1 MFSGTLFYI
10 FVCLLLFGIG
20 DILGAATKARLSAV
34 FVSLILF
41 LIGFMSGI
49 LPPNI
54 IELAGLTEMGKWA
67 LIFVVFSMGT
77 TINMKELI
85 AEWRTVLTAVLSM
98 VVLIVGGLVLVP
110 VIGYNET
117 VVSIPIINGGIVAT
131 QMMTTAAMDKG
142 LNVAAALGAV
152 LYAVQKF
159 FGTPV
164 ASYFGLRAAK
174 TALEEYRR
182 TGVNPYKPTEIKEVK
197 GKQSFY
203 EQHKKYY
210 GNFASL
216 AIVAFFSWIAVC
228 IGKMTGVSGTIWALL
243 LGALMGSTGL
253 VPPKILEHA
262 KSSGIF
268 NVGVFATIIPSL
280 GKIKMDDL
288 LFLSYSTIIVFIV
301 VFAVLFLFFYI
312 LPLWKILG
320 SRNIAM
326 GVAVT
331 QLLGFP
337 ATYLVASEVAQAA
350 GETDEERQVVLD
362 AIMPKYLVGGFATV
376 TTFSVILAGI
386 FEKFL

>member
-1 MFSGTLFYI
+1 MFSSTFFYI
-10 FVCLLLFGIG
+10 FVCLLLFGVG
-20 DILGAATKARLSAV
+20 DLLGAATKARLSAV

-41 LIGFMSGI
+41 LTGFMTGV

-54 IELAGLTEMGKWA
+54 IELAGLTDMGKWA

-110 VIGYNET
+110 LIGYSET
-117 VVSIPIINGGIVAT
+117 IVSIPIINGGIVAT
-131 QMMTTAAMDKG
+131 QMMTTAAMDKS
-142 LNVAAALGAV
+142 LNIAAALGAV

-164 ASYFGLRAAK
+164 ASYFGLRAAQE
-174 TALEEYRR
+174 ALIEYRR
-182 TGVNPYKPTEIKEVK
+182 TGVNPYKQAAPQETA
-197 GKQSFY
+197 Q
-203 EQHKKYY
+203 EQTFFERHKKYY

-216 AIVAFFSWIAVC
+216 AIVAFFSWLAFC
-228 IGKMTGVSGTIWALL
+228 IGKMTGISGTIWALV

-280 GKIKMDDL
+280 GKIKASDL
-288 LFLSYSTIIVFIV
+288 LFLSYSTLIVFVV
-301 VFAVLFLFFYI
+301 VFAVLFLFFYV

-326 GVAVT
+326 GVAVM

-337 ATYLVASEVAQAA
+337 ATYLVASEVAQAS
-350 GETDEERQVVLD
+350 GDNDEERQVVLD